1 MYHEVSIFTGLTYT
15 GYFHLS
21 AEAEKVAFLL
31 GINAGDLLKGLL
43 KPKIK
48 VGTEF
53 VTQGRNKDQ
62 VCYSVSALAKS
73 LYNRMFEWLVKRVNK
88 TLDTK
93 AKRNYF
99 IGVLDIA
106 GFEIFDVSRFSS
118 VIVFVRL
125 YSGFLSPK
133 GLQLCKAVVCN
144 SAFIS
149 KQPEQSRSPS
159 YNKKKNTISNCALT
173 QCMDTM
179 QVSISKYALPEEL

>member
-1 MYHEVSIFTGLTYT
+1 MGV
-15 GYFHLS
+15 
-21 AEAEKVAFLL
+21 
-31 GINAGDLLKGLL
+31 NAGDLLKGLL

-62 VCYSVSALAKS
+62 VNYSVSALAKS

-106 GFEIFDVSRFSS
+106 GFEIFDVS
-118 VIVFVRL
+118 I
-125 YSGFLSPK
+125 
-133 GLQLCKAVVCN
+133 
-144 SAFIS
+144 
-149 KQPEQSRSPS
+149 
-159 YNKKKNTISNCALT
+159 
-173 QCMDTM
+173 
-179 QVSISKYALPEEL
+179 

>member
-15 GYFHLS
+15 DYSHS
-21 AEAEKVAFLL
+21 STEAEKVAFLL

-106 GFEIFDVSRFSS
+106 GFEIFDVSRFSPF
-118 VIVFVRL
+118 IVFIRHFSV
-125 YSGFLSPK
+125 F
-133 GLQLCKAVVCN
+133 
-144 SAFIS
+144 
-149 KQPEQSRSPS
+149 
-159 YNKKKNTISNCALT
+159 
-173 QCMDTM
+173 
-179 QVSISKYALPEEL
+179 SISKGTPTM

>member
-1 MYHEVSIFTGLTYT
+1 MSQIHFEIARFLKKDVFEFSRFLLYTYILVFQIF
-15 GYFHLS
+15 

-31 GINAGDLLKGLL
+31 GVNAGDLLKGLL

-62 VCYSVSALAKS
+62 VNYSVSALAKS

-106 GFEIFDVSRFSS
+106 GFEIFDVS
-118 VIVFVRL
+118 I
-125 YSGFLSPK
+125 
-133 GLQLCKAVVCN
+133 
-144 SAFIS
+144 
-149 KQPEQSRSPS
+149 
-159 YNKKKNTISNCALT
+159 
-173 QCMDTM
+173 
-179 QVSISKYALPEEL
+179 

>member
-1 MYHEVSIFTGLTYT
+1 MSQIHFELASFFFQKICVRIFKVLLYTYILL
-15 GYFHLS
+15 FQIF

-31 GINAGDLLKGLL
+31 GVNAGDLLKGLL

-62 VCYSVSALAKS
+62 VNYSVSALAKS

-106 GFEIFDVSRFSS
+106 GFEIFDVS
-118 VIVFVRL
+118 I
-125 YSGFLSPK
+125 
-133 GLQLCKAVVCN
+133 
-144 SAFIS
+144 
-149 KQPEQSRSPS
+149 
-159 YNKKKNTISNCALT
+159 
-173 QCMDTM
+173 
-179 QVSISKYALPEEL
+179 